1 MSESSLH
8 HHFKAVTAMTPG
20 QFQKKLRLHEA
31 RRLMLVE
38 KLDVGTAGHKVG
50 YQSPS
55 QFSREYSRLY
65 GLSPLRDV
73 ESVRETVAG

>member
-1 MSESSLH
+1 MQDA
-8 HHFKAVTAMTPG
+8 AVTAMTPM
-20 QFQKKLRLHEA
+20 QYQKRLRLHEA

-38 KLDVGTAGHKVG
+38 WLDVGSAGYRVG

-73 ESVRETVAG
+73 ERVRETVGGDVVI